1 MNQFAKFTFYQ
12 KDMDPQKVER
22 LKAVAAELSAVR
34 KEIEEDFRATEQFA
48 LLEKMAKPGSRVT
61 LSWSPYEHIEV
72 GINLQPDFLAN
83 QAQGQQPLY
92 LGEKTINT
100 LLNGKLLSD
109 TEKRKLIER
118 VTNGVIPAASDGGD

>member
-1 MNQFAKFTFYQ
+1 MNQFAKFTFYH

-22 LKAVAAELSAVR
+22 LKAAAAELSAVR
-34 KEIEEDFRATEQFA
+34 KEIEDDFRATEQFA
-48 LLEKMAKPGSRVT
+48 FLEKMVKPGSRVT
-61 LSWSPYEHIEV
+61 LSWSPSGHIEV
-72 GINLQPDFLAN
+72 GINLQSDYLAN

-118 VTNGVIPAASDGGD
+118 VTNGAIPASGHGQD